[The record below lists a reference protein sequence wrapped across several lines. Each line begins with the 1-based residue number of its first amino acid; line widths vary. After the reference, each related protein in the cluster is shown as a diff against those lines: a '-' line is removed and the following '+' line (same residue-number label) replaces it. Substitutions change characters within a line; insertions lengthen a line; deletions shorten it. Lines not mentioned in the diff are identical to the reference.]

1 MRREERKRGRINDMY
16 LGMGPGKD
24 RKKGGRKGYP
34 ETVMRGL
41 AGTFTTLATLPSASA
56 FPPAGKASLHPWVVV
71 QGLI

>member
-1 MRREERKRGRINDMY
+1 MY

-56 FPPAGKASLHPWVVV
+56 SPLLERPASTH
-71 QGLI
+71 GLWSRA